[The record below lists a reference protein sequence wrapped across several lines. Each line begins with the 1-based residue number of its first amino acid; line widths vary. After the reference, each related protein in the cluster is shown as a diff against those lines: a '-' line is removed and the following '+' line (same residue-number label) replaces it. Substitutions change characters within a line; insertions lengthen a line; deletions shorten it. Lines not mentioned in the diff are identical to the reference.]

1 MLDEE
6 LKAIIASRDE
16 RGHPGGRE
24 RLRRH
29 MDGVFGGQR
38 REIQLL
44 IEHIER
50 SLKALSLEA
59 GDYAMSADFKK
70 IASVAE
76 S

>member
-1 MLDEE
+1 
-6 LKAIIASRDE
+6 
-16 RGHPGGRE
+16 
-24 RLRRH
+24 
-29 MDGVFGGQR
+29 MDVVFGGLR